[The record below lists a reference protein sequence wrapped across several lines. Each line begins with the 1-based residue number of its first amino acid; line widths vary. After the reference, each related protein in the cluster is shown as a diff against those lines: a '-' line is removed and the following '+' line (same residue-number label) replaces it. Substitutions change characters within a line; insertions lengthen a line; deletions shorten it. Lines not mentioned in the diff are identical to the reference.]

1 MPDPVTGLVVGG
13 TALIGGVLGSRAQR
27 KAAESAGAAQVQA
40 AELGIEE
47 TRRQFDAV
55 QELMKPYVEAGGGAL
70 ESQQALLGLLGEERQ
85 AGAISGIDESP
96 LFQALAGQGEE
107 ALLQRASA
115 TGGLR
120 GGNIQGALAQFRPQ
134 LLSQQIQQ
142 QFQNLSGITNVGQAS
157 AVGQAAAGQQTGVN
171 ISNLLG
177 QQGAAQA
184 GASLAQGKAKA
195 ELFNLPSQLLA
206 TYVGGGGKF

>member
-171 ISNLLG
+171 ISNLLE

-184 GASLAQGKAKA
+184 GASLAKGKAKA